1 MQLRF
6 VHVAGSLAHA
16 DIVKVSDDELQQ
28 LVQWFS
34 LPTAVGAAA
43 AAVGAGDALLAVLL
57 AGLLSGA
64 GVAAREK
71 RRLRRTTIAATSSRR
86 TASRG
91 ERSDGLCAA
100 PESHHA
106 SHEQRREREAG
117 PERGRG
123 EKLR

>member
-43 AAVGAGDALLAVLL
+43 AAVGAGDAFLAVLL

-91 ERSDGLCAA
+91 ERSDGMCAA
-100 PESHHA
+100 PESHQA